1 MADLTERP
9 NERTAAERGQLIL
22 VAAVVLAI
30 SFVGIAIIV
39 NSAIFTENVAT
50 RGDVPGSER
59 ALDHRYETVQNLE
72 SLVTTVNRQHTADP
86 TTAAQTA
93 LAALA
98 RDEGLV
104 QASSGGVTDIEFN
117 DTTDGTRIAQDA
129 GTRNFTDTNANFD
142 WTVADGV
149 ERVRGVQINVTDP
162 GTLSDISGAYTFQL
176 NGSAD
181 NIWSVSV
188 AEAGPGEVGVEVDT
202 PSEQARCTRD
212 VGTAPFEIN
221 LVEGTVAG
229 EPCPALD
236 RLSDGTEMWLGTG
249 ITVPFAIEFEN
260 AAAIEGNYSMVIDD
274 GGTPSGNLTAG
285 PSDIEPYQTDAIY
298 SLSADYGYYTDGVSY
313 ETVLRAA
320 PGESQPLA
328 GDP

>member
-9 NERTAAERGQLIL
+9 NERTSAERGQLIL
-22 VAAVVLAI
+22 VGAVVLAI

-59 ALDHRYETVQNLE
+59 ALDHRYETVQNIE
-72 SLVTTVNRQHTADP
+72 SLVETVNPNHTADP
-86 TTAAQTA
+86 ATAVQTA

-104 QASSGGVTDIEFN
+104 QASSGGIVDIQFN
-117 DTTDGTRIAQDA
+117 DTTSGIRIAQDA
-129 GTRNFTDTNANFD
+129 GTRNFTDTNANLD
-142 WTVADGV
+142 WTVVDGV

-162 GTLSDISGAYTFQL
+162 GALSGSDAYTFQL
-176 NGSAD
+176 NGSSD
-181 NIWSVSV
+181 NLWSVSV
-188 AEAGPGEVGVEVDT
+188 ADAGSGDVNVEVDT
-202 PSEQARCTRD
+202 PSDQALCTRT
-212 VGTAPFEIN
+212 VGTDPFEIN
-221 LVEGTVAG
+221 LAQGTIAG

-236 RLSDGTEMWLGTG
+236 RLSDGTEMWLGSG
-249 ITVPFAIEFEN
+249 INTPLAIEFEN
-260 AAAIEGNYSMVIDD
+260 AGSIEGNYSMVIDD
-274 GGTPSGNLTAG
+274 GGAPSANLTAG
-285 PSDIEPYQTDAIY
+285 PSDIEPYRTDAIY
-298 SLSADYGYYTDGVSY
+298 SLYVDYGYYTDGVSY

-320 PGESQPLA
+320 PGESQALA